1 MALMIRLIIFVLVGA
16 IPAASQTS
24 QVQCEIIDDR
34 KFEADFTTASLWF
47 GLDGKTCVSRR
58 KTPSAG
64 IAGASLYVQIP
75 ALRAPQVGFLTY
87 GMVNTRYRF
96 FDNEVAQP
104 AVPGYELERVR
115 FELVSDEPMQNGNR
129 KRTWSI
135 EFNLVQIEFKGT
147 FTARVE
153 LTGHIHL
160 LSASFERLPV
170 AVPAPQSELSG
181 SMTLAALS
189 QATIGKAHPETIAE
203 FHTVFAQVSKH
214 LDRRAFKNQEWL
226 DRILACD
233 PNSPDY
239 FDKCDYLRVLL
250 QNRTVL
256 ACMDAAE
263 VARLKAESAAT
274 RDVTVDDIG
283 YAILETMI
291 LGMGRLTGAP
301 MPDGT
306 RNKCGR
312 LQTVT
317 VKLP

>member
-1 MALMIRLIIFVLVGA
+1 MTFMIRLILFALVGA
-16 IPAASQTS
+16 IPATSQAS

-47 GLDGKTCVSRR
+47 GLDGRTCIAQR
-58 KTPSAG
+58 KTPFAG
-64 IAGASLYVQIP
+64 VGVSLYIQVP
-75 ALRAPQVGFLTY
+75 ATRSPQVGFLTY
-87 GMVNTRYRF
+87 GVANTRYRF
-96 FDNEVAQP
+96 FGHETVQP
-104 AVPGYELERVR
+104 ALPGYELERVQ
-115 FELVSDEPMQNGNR
+115 FELISNEPMQNGDL
-129 KRTWSI
+129 KKTWSI
-135 EFNLVQIEFKGT
+135 EFNLVQIEFKGI

-153 LTGHIHL
+153 PNGHINL
-160 LSASFERLPV
+160 LSASYERIPMSII
-170 AVPAPQSELSG
+170 APQSKLSG
-181 SMTLAALS
+181 TMPFAALS
-189 QATIGKAHPETIAE
+189 EATIGKSHPETITE
-203 FHTVFAQVSKH
+203 FHSVFAQVPDH
-214 LDRRAFKNQEWL
+214 LDRRAFKNQKLL

-239 FDKCDYLRVLL
+239 FDKCDYLRVLM

-274 RDVTVDDIG
+274 RDTSVDDIG
-283 YAILETMI
+283 YAILEGII